1 MAFFDVATVNLAVA
15 IFIVVALAEFA
26 KYRQTRPHAFRL
38 LSSAGLLFLVAG
50 VFTLPD
56 VLGLGVNSIVSNIA
70 QLLGEVVAV
79 VALVFLV
86 WDALKDWKRDMK
98 M

>member
-1 MAFFDVATVNLAVA
+1 MAFFDVATVNMAVA
-15 IFIVVALAEFA
+15 IFIVVALAEFS

-38 LSSAGLLFLVAG
+38 LASAGLLFLVAG

-56 VLGLGVNSIVSNIA
+56 VFGIAFNAIIGDTA
-70 QLLGEVVAV
+70 QLLGEVVAL
-79 VALVFLV
+79 VALVFLA
-86 WDALKDWKRDMK
+86 WDSLRDWKKDLK